1 MNWSSGSLIFSM
13 GEYLRFAAAA
23 LIGLILVLV
32 VGRQSRDLGMLL
44 SLAVC
49 VLLALGAMEFLEPV
63 MELLNELKRLGELDG
78 GAVGILLRCAGIGMV
93 SELAG
98 LLCADAGEG
107 AMGKALQICANAAIL
122 WLSLPLLRQVLTM
135 IGEVLAKA

>member
-1 MNWSSGSLIFSM
+1 MIFSM

-49 VLLALGAMEFLEPV
+49 VLLALGAMDFLEPV
-63 MELLNELKRLGELDG
+63 MELLDELKRLGELDG

-135 IGEVLAKA
+135 IGEVLAKV

>member
-1 MNWSSGSLIFSM
+1 MIFSM

-49 VLLALGAMEFLEPV
+49 VLLALGAMDFLEPV
-63 MELLNELKRLGELDG
+63 LELLNELKRLGELDG
-78 GAVGILLRCAGIGMV
+78 GAVGILLRCAGIGMI

-107 AMGKALQICANAAIL
+107 AMGRALQICANAAIL

-135 IGEVLAKA
+135 IGEVLAKV

>member
-1 MNWSSGSLIFSM
+1 MIFSM

-49 VLLALGAMEFLEPV
+49 VLLALGTMEFLEPV

-78 GAVGILLRCAGIGMV
+78 GAVSILLRCAGIGII

-107 AMGKALQICANAAIL
+107 AMGRALQICANAAIL

-135 IGEVLAKA
+135 IGEVLAKV

>member
-1 MNWSSGSLIFSM
+1 MIFSM

-32 VGRQSRDLGMLL
+32 VGRQSRDLGILL

-78 GAVGILLRCAGIGMV
+78 GAVGILLRCAGIGIV

-135 IGEVLAKA
+135 IGEVLAKV

>member
-1 MNWSSGSLIFSM
+1 MIFSM

-49 VLLALGAMEFLEPV
+49 VLLALGALEFLEPV
-63 MELLNELKRLGELDG
+63 MELLDELKRLGELDG

-135 IGEVLAKA
+135 IGEVLAKV

>member
-1 MNWSSGSLIFSM
+1 M

-63 MELLNELKRLGELDG
+63 LELLNELKRLGELDG
-78 GAVGILLRCAGIGMV
+78 GAVGILLRCAGIGII

-107 AMGKALQICANAAIL
+107 AMGRALQICANAAIL

-135 IGEVLAKA
+135 IGEVLAKV

>member
-1 MNWSSGSLIFSM
+1 MIFSM

-63 MELLNELKRLGELDG
+63 LELLNELKRLGELDG
-78 GAVGILLRCAGIGMV
+78 GAVGILLRCAGIGMI

-135 IGEVLAKA
+135 IGEVLAKV

>member
-1 MNWSSGSLIFSM
+1 MIFSM

-23 LIGLILVLV
+23 IIGLILVLV
-32 VGRQSRDLGMLL
+32 VGRQSRDLGILL

-78 GAVGILLRCAGIGMV
+78 GAVGILLRCAGIGII

-98 LLCADAGEG
+98 LLCTDAGEG
-107 AMGKALQICANAAIL
+107 AMGRALQICANAAIL

-135 IGEVLAKA
+135 IGEVLAKV

>member
-1 MNWSSGSLIFSM
+1 MT
-13 GEYLRFAAAA
+13 EYLRFAAAA
-23 LIGLILVLV
+23 LMGLILTLV
-32 VGRQSRDLGMLL
+32 VGRQSKDLSLLL

-49 VLLALGAMEFLEPV
+49 VLLCLGAMEFLEPV
-63 MELLNELKRLGELDG
+63 TEFLAELRKLGELDSE
-78 GAVGILLRCAGIGMV
+78 AVSILLKCAGIGML

-107 AMGKALQICANAAIL
+107 AMGKALQLCSNAAIL

-135 IGEVLAKA
+135 IGEVLAKT

>member
-1 MNWSSGSLIFSM
+1 M
-13 GEYLRFAAAA
+13 
-23 LIGLILVLV
+23 GLILVLV
-32 VGRQSRDLGMLL
+32 VGRQSKDLGLLL

-63 MELLNELKRLGELDG
+63 MELLTELKRLGELDN
-78 GAVGILLRCAGIGMV
+78 GAVGILLRCAGIGII

-135 IGEVLAKA
+135 IGEVLAKV

>member
-1 MNWSSGSLIFSM
+1 MIFSM

-78 GAVGILLRCAGIGMV
+78 GAVGILLRCAGIGMI

-135 IGEVLAKA
+135 IGEVLAKV

>member
-1 MNWSSGSLIFSM
+1 MIFSM

-23 LIGLILVLV
+23 IIGLILVLV

-63 MELLNELKRLGELDG
+63 MELLDELKRLGELDG

-135 IGEVLAKA
+135 IGEVLAKV

>member
-1 MNWSSGSLIFSM
+1 MIFSM

-63 MELLNELKRLGELDG
+63 LELLDELKRLGELDG
-78 GAVGILLRCAGIGMV
+78 GAVGILLRCAGIGII

-135 IGEVLAKA
+135 IGEVLAKV

>member
-1 MNWSSGSLIFSM
+1 MIFSM

-32 VGRQSRDLGMLL
+32 VGRQSRDLGILL

-122 WLSLPLLRQVLTM
+122 WLSLPFLRQVLTM
-135 IGEVLAKA
+135 IGEVLAKV

>member
-1 MNWSSGSLIFSM
+1 MIFSM

-63 MELLNELKRLGELDG
+63 MELLDELKRLGELDG
-78 GAVGILLRCAGIGMV
+78 GAVGILLRCAGIGMI

-135 IGEVLAKA
+135 IGEVLAKV

>member
-1 MNWSSGSLIFSM
+1 MIFSM

-32 VGRQSRDLGMLL
+32 VGRQSRDLGVLL

-78 GAVGILLRCAGIGMV
+78 GAVGILLRCAGIGIV

-135 IGEVLAKA
+135 IGEVLAKV

>member
-1 MNWSSGSLIFSM
+1 MIFSM

-63 MELLNELKRLGELDG
+63 MELLQELKRLGELDG
-78 GAVGILLRCAGIGMV
+78 GAVGILLRCAGIGMI

-107 AMGKALQICANAAIL
+107 AMGRALQICANAAIL

-135 IGEVLAKA
+135 IGEVLAKV

>member
-1 MNWSSGSLIFSM
+1 MIFSM

-23 LIGLILVLV
+23 IIGLILVLV

-49 VLLALGAMEFLEPV
+49 VLMALGAMEFLEPV
-63 MELLNELKRLGELDG
+63 LELLAELKRLGELDSE
-78 GAVGILLRCAGIGMV
+78 AVGSLLRCAGIGMI

-107 AMGKALQICANAAIL
+107 AMGKALALLSSGAML
-122 WLSLPLLRQVLTM
+122 WLSLPLLRQLLDM
-135 IGEVLAKA
+135 IGEVLA

>member
-1 MNWSSGSLIFSM
+1 MIFSM

-63 MELLNELKRLGELDG
+63 MELLDELKRLGELDG
-78 GAVGILLRCAGIGMV
+78 GAVGILLRCAGIGII

-107 AMGKALQICANAAIL
+107 AMGRALQICANAAIL

-135 IGEVLAKA
+135 IGEVLAKV

>member
-1 MNWSSGSLIFSM
+1 MIFSM

-78 GAVGILLRCAGIGMV
+78 GAVGILLRCAGIGMI

-107 AMGKALQICANAAIL
+107 AMGRALQICANAAIL

-135 IGEVLAKA
+135 IGEVLAKV

>member
-1 MNWSSGSLIFSM
+1 MIFSM

-23 LIGLILVLV
+23 LSGLLLVLV

-63 MELLNELKRLGELDG
+63 MELLDELKRLGELDG
-78 GAVGILLRCAGIGMV
+78 GAVGILLRCAGIGMI

-135 IGEVLAKA
+135 IGEVLAKV

>member
-1 MNWSSGSLIFSM
+1 MIFSM

-63 MELLNELKRLGELDG
+63 LELLDELKRLGELDG

-135 IGEVLAKA
+135 IGEVLAKV

>member
-1 MNWSSGSLIFSM
+1 M

-32 VGRQSRDLGMLL
+32 VGRQSRDLGILL

-63 MELLNELKRLGELDG
+63 NELKRLGELDG
-78 GAVGILLRCAGIGMV
+78 GAVGILLRCAGIGMI

-135 IGEVLAKA
+135 IGEVLAKV

>member
-1 MNWSSGSLIFSM
+1 MIFSM
-13 GEYLRFAAAA
+13 GGYLRFAATA

-78 GAVGILLRCAGIGMV
+78 GAVGILLRCAGIGMI

-135 IGEVLAKA
+135 IGEVLAKV

>member
-1 MNWSSGSLIFSM
+1 MT
-13 GEYLRFAAAA
+13 EYLRFAAAA
-23 LIGLILVLV
+23 LIGLILTLV
-32 VGRQSRDLGMLL
+32 VGRQSKDLSLLL

-49 VLLALGAMEFLEPV
+49 VLLCLGAMEFLEPV
-63 MELLNELKRLGELDG
+63 TEFLSELRQLGELDSD
-78 GAVGILLRCAGIGMV
+78 AVSILLKCAGIGML

-107 AMGKALQICANAAIL
+107 ALGKALQLCSNAAIL

-135 IGEVLAKA
+135 IGEVLAKT

>member
-1 MNWSSGSLIFSM
+1 MIFSM

-63 MELLNELKRLGELDG
+63 LELLNELKRLGELDG
-78 GAVGILLRCAGIGMV
+78 GAVGILLRCAGIGII

-107 AMGKALQICANAAIL
+107 AMGRALQICANAAIL

-135 IGEVLAKA
+135 IGEVLAKV

>member
-1 MNWSSGSLIFSM
+1 M

-63 MELLNELKRLGELDG
+63 MELLTELKRLGELDN
-78 GAVGILLRCAGIGMV
+78 GAVGILLRCAGIGII

-135 IGEVLAKA
+135 IGEVLAKV

>member
-1 MNWSSGSLIFSM
+1 M

-78 GAVGILLRCAGIGMV
+78 GAVGILLRCAGIGMI
-93 SELAG
+93 SELAR

-135 IGEVLAKA
+135 IGEVLAKV

>member
-1 MNWSSGSLIFSM
+1 MIFSM

-63 MELLNELKRLGELDG
+63 MELLDELKRLGELDG
-78 GAVGILLRCAGIGMV
+78 GAVGILLRCAGIGII

-135 IGEVLAKA
+135 IGEVLAKV

>member
-1 MNWSSGSLIFSM
+1 MIFSM

-32 VGRQSRDLGMLL
+32 VGRQSRDLGMML

-63 MELLNELKRLGELDG
+63 MELLDELKRLGELDG

-107 AMGKALQICANAAIL
+107 AMGRALQICANAAIL

-135 IGEVLAKA
+135 IGEVLAKV

>member
-1 MNWSSGSLIFSM
+1 M
-13 GEYLRFAAAA
+13 GDYLRFAAAA

-63 MELLNELKRLGELDG
+63 MELLHELKRLGELDG
-78 GAVGILLRCAGIGMV
+78 GAVGILLRCAGIGII

-107 AMGKALQICANAAIL
+107 AMGRALQICANAAIL

-135 IGEVLAKA
+135 IGEVLAKV

>member
-1 MNWSSGSLIFSM
+1 MIFSM

-78 GAVGILLRCAGIGMV
+78 GAVGILLRCAGIGIV

-135 IGEVLAKA
+135 IGEVLAKV

>member
-1 MNWSSGSLIFSM
+1 MIFSI

-135 IGEVLAKA
+135 IGEVLAKV